1 MRRGESPVAA
11 FDRADVDSVIGC
23 LVVILRINR
32 LAGAGANGQAA
43 AMSRTS
49 TRTRPTSHRSPREY
63 YTASSSE
70 PLVVSLRPANDHAA
84 MRRAAAAHGWRTIA
98 LSPWK
103 IAVQADA
110 ASRAA
115 LRMALAADIVIATSP
130 AAVGAA
136 RTLATL
142 RIRRGQIFCAVG
154 SATAASLR
162 RAGVAEVLSPERMD
176 SEGLLALPA
185 LDAVRGRTVGVL
197 TAPGGRDLIAP
208 TLRERGAAVLRADVY
223 VREPI
228 VLSPTSLARL
238 RAFDGPLLLPVSSGE
253 ALQRVFGHA
262 PSDIAARLRGA
273 RVLAAS
279 ARLAALAQTLGCGDV
294 RIAAGPRPAQLLAAA
309 ETRSG

>member
-1 MRRGESPVAA
+1 
-11 FDRADVDSVIGC
+11 
-23 LVVILRINR
+23 VILRIDR

-49 TRTRPTSHRSPREY
+49 TRTPPTSHRSPREY
-63 YTASSSE
+63 YTACADE

-84 MRRAAAAHGWRTIA
+84 IRRAAAAHGWRAIA

-103 IAVQADA
+103 IAVRTDE

-115 LRMALAADIVIATSP
+115 LRTALAADIVIATSP

-154 SATAASLR
+154 SATAAALR
-162 RAGVAEVLSPERMD
+162 RAGVIEVLAPERMD
-176 SEGLLALPA
+176 SEGLLALPS
-185 LDAVRGRTVGVL
+185 LQAVRGRTIGVL

-208 TLRERGAAVLRADVY
+208 ALRARGAQVRRADVY
-223 VREPI
+223 AREPI
-228 VLSPTSLARL
+228 ALSPASLARL

-253 ALQRVFGHA
+253 ALQRIFDHA
-262 PSDIAARLRGA
+262 PPDIAARLRGA

-279 ARLAALAQTLGCGDV
+279 ARLAALAQSLGCGDV
-294 RIAAGPRPAQLLAAA
+294 RVAAGPRPTQLLAAA

>member
-1 MRRGESPVAA
+1 
-11 FDRADVDSVIGC
+11 
-23 LVVILRINR
+23 
-32 LAGAGANGQAA
+32 
-43 AMSRTS
+43 MSRTRS
-49 TRTRPTSHRSPREY
+49 TSHRSPREY

-70 PLVVSLRPANDHAA
+70 PLVVSLRPANDHGAI
-84 MRRAAAAHGWRTIA
+84 RRAAAAYGWRAIA

-103 IAVQADA
+103 ITGRTDA

-115 LRMALAADIVIATSP
+115 LRKALAADIVIATSP

-136 RTLATL
+136 RTLAAL

-154 SATAASLR
+154 SATAMALR
-162 RAGVAEVLSPERMD
+162 RAGIAQVLSPERMD

-208 TLRERGAAVLRADVY
+208 TLRARGAEVRRADVY
-223 VREPI
+223 IREPI
-228 VLSPTSLARL
+228 ALSPASLARL

-273 RVLAAS
+273 RILVAS
-279 ARLAALAQTLGCGDV
+279 ARLAAMARSLGCGDV
-294 RIAAGPRPAQLLAAA
+294 RIAAGPRPTQLLAAA